1 MTTDIKIPEETSE
14 KLDKASEI
22 LGLNKEK
29 LVDRALLLYLDNL
42 EKYLDLK
49 RELNFWDELSDDALI
64 DFEKSL

>member
-29 LVDRALLLYLDNL
+29 LIDRALLLYLDNL

-49 RELNFWDELSDDALI
+49 KEFNLWDELSDEALL
-64 DFEKSL
+64 DFEKPL